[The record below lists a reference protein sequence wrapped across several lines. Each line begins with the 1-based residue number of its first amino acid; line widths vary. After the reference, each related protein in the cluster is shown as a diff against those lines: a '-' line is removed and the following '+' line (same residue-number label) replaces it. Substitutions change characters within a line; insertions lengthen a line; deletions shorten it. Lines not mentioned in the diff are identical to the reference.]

1 MTNSQRQGLNSGRPY
16 AGSEGLLTGST
27 MSTHARGRGPKPF
40 RAVTHLEEGATPWL
54 FTPEELPCTPSNPTQ
69 MLPVLSGHLD
79 RGPTGP
85 PTSLWHHAYQSGT
98 SSHACV
104 TPSGC
109 SLKARTWSKHP
120 DPQSRPSPPEVQHC
134 ICPRSRPPE
143 ASLSQDLPPAHIH
156 GSLFLSLLPVQG

>member
-1 MTNSQRQGLNSGRPY
+1 MPAGRECNWIHNSVR
-16 AGSEGLLTGST
+16 A
-27 MSTHARGRGPKPF
+27 HGRGPKLF
-40 RAVTHLEEGATPWL
+40 RAITHLEEGATPWL
-54 FTPEELPCTPSNPTQ
+54 FTPEGLPCTPPI
-69 MLPVLSGHLD
+69 LSGHLD
-79 RGPTGP
+79 WGPTGP

-104 TPSGC
+104 TLSGC
-109 SLKARTWSKHP
+109 FLKARTRSKHL

-134 ICPRSRPPE
+134 MCPRGRPPE